1 LLSLTFA
8 CATIYEPPEEPL
20 TEEALAEA
28 METLR
33 ESEGRVELLED
44 GIVADIYVYEWRY
57 APRDDWHDRRDW
69 RMGVDIGPETHK
81 ERRLVGP
88 KRDVVLPYEA
98 IRSVRAKSW
107 PLWSGVELELAD
119 PWRHPDAGPVI
130 IKARNEEHAQ
140 RLSDAIDRVRR
151 ARLPE
156 PTPAAA
162 PEAEAPAEPE
172 PVEPEPDL
180 ETD

>member
-1 LLSLTFA
+1 
-8 CATIYEPPEEPL
+8 
-20 TEEALAEA
+20 
-28 METLR
+28 
-33 ESEGRVELLED
+33 
-44 GIVADIYVYEWRY
+44 
-57 APRDDWHDRRDW
+57 
-69 RMGVDIGPETHK
+69 MGVDIGPETHK

-107 PLWSGVELELAD
+107 PLWSGVELELSD
-119 PWRHPDAGPVI
+119 PSRRPDAGPVI

-162 PEAEAPAEPE
+162 PGAEAPAETE
-172 PVEPEPDL
+172 PVEPEPEPDL
-180 ETD
+180 GTD